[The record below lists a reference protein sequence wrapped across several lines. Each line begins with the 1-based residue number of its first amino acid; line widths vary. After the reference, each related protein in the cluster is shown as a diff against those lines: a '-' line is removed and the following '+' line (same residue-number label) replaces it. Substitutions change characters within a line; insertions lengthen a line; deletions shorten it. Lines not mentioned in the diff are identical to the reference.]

1 MTTSD
6 DDSTAPVDLPLPGA
20 PSPGAQSPGA
30 LASPDAPGPPPPPAA
45 VAPAMGAA
53 GPSGAPVPADGAAAG
68 SAPLSPGP
76 RSPAPPATAGPGS
89 MPALVFGVLLV
100 GVGGLLLLTRL
111 TDISLGADSWP
122 LWLVVPGA
130 ACLVASFALPQRRGL
145 GLAIAGAIVTT
156 VGLILWAQATY
167 DAYATWAYAWAL
179 VAPTAPGV
187 GTLLY
192 GAAKGDR
199 ELVRNGMRTTLVGL
213 ALFAGFAL
221 FFEGVIGLS
230 GEPIA
235 AFDEVLPFAVI
246 GLGVLL
252 VVASIVG
259 GNRGKAAR

>member
-1 MTTSD
+1 VTTPD
-6 DDSTAPVDLPLPGA
+6 DDPTAPVDLPFPGTPA
-20 PSPGAQSPGA
+20 SGTST
-30 LASPDAPGPPPPPAA
+30 SPDVPAPPPPPSAA
-45 VAPAMGAA
+45 AAAATPASGGAGPAA
-53 GPSGAPVPADGAAAG
+53 GIAAG
-68 SAPLSPGP
+68 TAAQASGPLPVA
-76 RSPAPPATAGPGS
+76 APPRPSAASGS
-89 MPALVFGVLLV
+89 TPALVFGVLLV

-111 TDISLGADSWP
+111 TDISLGGETWP
-122 LWLVVPGA
+122 LWLVVPGV
-130 ACLVASFALPQRRGL
+130 ACLVASFALPQRQGL

-156 VGLILWAQATY
+156 IGLILWVQETY

-192 GAAKGDR
+192 GAVKGDG
-199 ELVRNGMRTTLVGL
+199 ELVRTGLRSTAVGL

-235 AFDEVLPFAVI
+235 AFGDVLPFAVI

-252 VVASIVG
+252 VVASVVG